1 MLSSPARLSV
11 VDQEVQKYLQDTLG
25 LTPEIRRWEGV
36 RKLPYYLQDAFEFRE
51 LTLLDQ
57 KTLLV
62 VDRRTTAVPA
72 AALREQLNAVAAIAG
87 LPVTYV
93 TATLQSYERRRLIQ
107 QKVPFIVPGNQLY
120 LPELGIDLREYF
132 RQRPRVR
139 EVQFSPST
147 QAMLISALLRAPW
160 EPDWHPAVDAAK
172 LNYTSMTVS
181 RAVKELT
188 EASIGELR
196 RERRERWLYLGDR
209 PADIWERAKAFLRSP
224 VKRTAWANPTSPL
237 LPARAPLAGLSAVAQ
252 CTMLAEP
259 LWPIRAISSQ
269 QWRSATR
276 AGLQTLPEPIPGA
289 HQWQVWTYD
298 PDLAMSR
305 KAVDPLSLTL
315 SLQGESDERVQLALD
330 ELKEQFPW

>member
-1 MLSSPARLSV
+1 MLSTATRSSV

-25 LTPEIRRWEGV
+25 LTPKIRQWAGA

-51 LTLLDQ
+51 LTLLDK
-57 KTLLV
+57 KTLLAV
-62 VDRRTTAVPA
+62 ERRTTAVPA

-87 LPVTYV
+87 LPLTYV
-93 TATLQSYERRRLIQ
+93 TAVLQSYERRRLIQ

-132 RQRPRVR
+132 RQRPGVR
-139 EVQFSPST
+139 EAQFSPST
-147 QAMLISALLRAPW
+147 QAMLISALLRVPW
-160 EPDWHPAVDAAK
+160 EPDWRPAADAAK
-172 LNYTSMTVS
+172 LNYTPMTVS

-188 EASIGELR
+188 EAGVGELR
-196 RERRERWLYLGDR
+196 RKRRERWLYLGDR
-209 PADIWERAKAFLRSP
+209 PADIWERTKASLRSP
-224 VKRTAWANPTSPL
+224 VTRTAWANYTSPL
-237 LPARAPLAGLSAVAQ
+237 LPARAPLAGSSALAQ

-259 LWPIRAISSQ
+259 PWPTRAISSQ

-276 AGLQTLPEPIPGA
+276 AGLQTLPEPISGA

-305 KAVDPLSLTL
+305 KTVDPLSLTL

>member
-1 MLSSPARLSV
+1 MV
-11 VDQEVQKYLQDTLG
+11 YQELQKYLQDTLG
-25 LTPEIRRWEGV
+25 VAPEIRPWESVG
-36 RKLPYYLQDAFEFRE
+36 KLPYYLQDAFEFRE
-51 LTLLDQ
+51 LTLLDE
-57 KTLLV
+57 KMLLAV
-62 VDRRTTAVPA
+62 ERRTTAAPA

-93 TATLQSYERRRLIQ
+93 TAALQSHERRRLIQ

-132 RQRPRVR
+132 RQRPRAR
-139 EVQFSPST
+139 ETQFSPST
-147 QAMLISALLRAPW
+147 QALLISALLRAPW
-160 EPDWHPAVDAAK
+160 EPDWHPAVDAAR
-172 LNYTSMTVS
+172 LNYTPMTVS

-188 EASIGELR
+188 EASIAVLR
-196 RERRERWLYLGDR
+196 RERRERWLHLGDR
-209 PADIWERAKAFLRSP
+209 PADVWERAKSFLRSP
-224 VKRTAWANPTSPL
+224 VKRTAWANYNSTL

-259 LWPIRAISSQ
+259 PWPIRAISSQ

-276 AGLQTLPEPIPGA
+276 AGLQTLPEPIAGA

-298 PDLAMSR
+298 PDLAMTR